1 MRFPL
6 KTLMAAFAA
15 SLLFT
20 AVAQAGF
27 WRCEL
32 PGGIYMV
39 SLPTIASVSTHE
51 YIVDGAARVTELT
64 VATNSAVVARFYY
77 VEPMVPKTSTGV
89 ADVVMDKV
97 QQHAS
102 DAAAKAGVEEVWKK
116 VGKNYAWPN
125 TTHAH
130 TVEYRLE
137 SLDQVKQLQTSLE
150 NAMRKGVDT
159 RIKVGSSEDSGS

>member
-1 MRFPL
+1 MRFL
-6 KTLMAAFAA
+6 HKTSMAAIAA
-15 SLLFT
+15 CLLFT
-20 AVAQAGF
+20 TAAWAGF

-32 PGGIYMV
+32 PGGVYMV
-39 SLPTIASVSTHE
+39 SLPSISSVSTHE
-51 YIVDGAARVTELT
+51 YVVDGAARVTELT

-77 VEPMVPKTSTGV
+77 IEPMVPKTSTGV

-97 QQHAS
+97 QQQAS

-137 SLDQVKQLQTSLE
+137 SVDQVKKLQTSLE
-150 NAMRKGVDT
+150 NAMRTGADT
-159 RIKVGSSEDSGS
+159 RIKVDSTEDSGS